1 MSVFKRFSVTLAVL
15 AVCSCATSNA
25 PVEDDYF
32 VDDFSVEAPVESVVS
47 APAPV
52 PAASEP
58 VTLSV
63 ESKPAITPAYA
74 SAPQTVTEVGKKV
87 SAIEAKLRQVQDS
100 IKKNAAAFADL
111 KVKSAADSL
120 QYYELVSRIR
130 ARLQNG
136 TTPANPE
143 LTAMWK
149 QASSLLSV
157 SGKNLSETTKLA
169 SDIARIKGELD
180 SLLATVSDTY
190 RLPGALEADHE
201 RLKGLEDEA
210 NQTVVS
216 ANRLNTEISALIA
229 RRQQYFN
236 AERQNIAVLESEV
249 QQGKAADAVSSVAV
263 PAVSSVSVM
272 AEPAVPVF
280 NAQGRRPLMRIPAGL
295 EYEQPLYQAMKT
307 SLERRPDV
315 RFDVVAVT
323 PANSSL
329 GEYEALSNAKD
340 VVASMKKMG
349 MPADRVSLSKVQNA
363 SVTKPEVRLYV
374 K

>member
-1 MSVFKRFSVTLAVL
+1 MSVFKKFSVALAVL
-15 AVCSCATSNA
+15 AVCSCATSNK

-32 VDDFSVEAPVESVVS
+32 ADDFSVEAPVESA
-47 APAPV
+47 APAPA
-52 PAASEP
+52 PAAVEP

-63 ESKPAITPAYA
+63 ESRPVLAPASYA
-74 SAPQTVTEVGKKV
+74 APQSATEVGKKV
-87 SAIEAKLRQVQDS
+87 AAIEAKLRQVQES
-100 IKKNAAAFADL
+100 IKKNAADFADL

-149 QASSLLSV
+149 QASSILTA
-157 SGKNLSETTKLA
+157 SGKNLSDTTKLA
-169 SDIARIKGELD
+169 GDITRVKGELD

-190 RLPGALEADHE
+190 RLPGAMESDHE
-201 RLKGLEDEA
+201 RLKAVEDEA
-210 NQTVVS
+210 NQTIVS
-216 ANRLNTEISALIA
+216 ANRLNSEMSALIA

-236 AERQNIAVLESEV
+236 TERQNIAVLESEV
-249 QQGKAADAVSSVAV
+249 LQGKAADVAA
-263 PAVSSVSVM
+263 PAS
-272 AEPAVPVF
+272 APAIAPVPVVSEPLVPLF
-280 NAQGRRPLMRIPAGL
+280 NAQGRRPLMRIPSGL

-315 RFDVVAVT
+315 RFDVVAVS
-323 PANSSL
+323 PANNPL
-329 GEYEALSNAKD
+329 AEYEALSLAKD
-340 VVASMKKMG
+340 IVASMTKMG
-349 MPADRVSLSKVQNA
+349 MPADRVSLSKVQSA
-363 SVTKPEVRLYV
+363 SVTKSEARIYV